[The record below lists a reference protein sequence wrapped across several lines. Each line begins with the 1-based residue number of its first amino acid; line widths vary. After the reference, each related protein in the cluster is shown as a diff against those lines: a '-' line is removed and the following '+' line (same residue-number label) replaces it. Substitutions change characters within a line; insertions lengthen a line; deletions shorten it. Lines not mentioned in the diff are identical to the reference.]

1 VLLSRRSRSFA
12 ALRMTAFTNR
22 CSAGEDMVGATAE
35 RTQVPSTGLRALSGG
50 VQDVWNHTSCR
61 VVTLI
66 VSFHEGIYAVSI
78 GG

>member
-1 VLLSRRSRSFA
+1 
-12 ALRMTAFTNR
+12 
-22 CSAGEDMVGATAE
+22 MVGATAE

-66 VSFHEGIYAVSI
+66 VSFQEDIYAVSI
-78 GG
+78 DG